1 MKINNSITYKIFK
14 RISFSLIF
22 LIFHSSAIFSQNN
35 DNTIQEIFDNIILS
49 IGNSFP
55 EAPKLKLNQQVGV
68 AVYSPSKKTISI
80 DSEIYKICRTFKSDS
95 LNAMAYILGHEL
107 AHHYL
112 NHGWLDENY
121 DDDDQNLSFIKHIK
135 LNTIDSIK
143 QLESETQADLFGGF
157 FAHIAGYNSLKIA
170 PSLLKKIYKEYKL
183 KDNLKGYPTLLER
196 QVIVQKQLDKL
207 EELKSVF
214 DAASIALATGFYPG
228 AEEGFDFIIKKGFTS
243 REIYNNLGLSY
254 LMEAMDKSKS
264 KVVFAYPFEFDAET
278 RLNTD
283 NSRDVN
289 LDIKLSIVL
298 LKSAIK
304 AINKALIVAPDYK
317 PALINYI
324 CANSILAELD
334 SVNRKTYLTNAKM
347 KINDVNDYDKQ
358 KFDVLNAI
366 ILYQTGNKENSL
378 IEFKNCASSG
388 NLLAQLNFN
397 NLNNFKNIKTNTDL
411 VNKMLSMNKINL
423 ESVLQKLDDLEEPL
437 KYYKLENYKLY
448 IKLIDSTQITYFKGT
463 NKRKSYILQSTNSS
477 KFVSS
482 KGLKVGMNSQAA
494 LNMYP
499 ENNQLSSANCSY
511 YKCGKDNITFK
522 TINGK
527 VIFWTLFLAED

>member
-1 MKINNSITYKIFK
+1 MKINRFDKYQNFK
-14 RISFSLIF
+14 RILFSLIF

-35 DNTIQEIFDNIILS
+35 DKVIKDIFDNLILS

-135 LNTIDSIK
+135 VNTIDSIK
-143 QLESETQADLFGGF
+143 QLESEIQADLFGGF

-183 KDNLKGYPTLLER
+183 KDNLKGYPTLAER

-214 DAASIALATGFYPG
+214 DAATIALASGFYPG

-254 LMEAMDKSKS
+254 LMEAMDIEKSKIA
-264 KVVFAYPFEFDAET
+264 FAYPFEFDAET

-289 LDIKLSIVL
+289 LDIKLSIELV
-298 LKSAIK
+298 KSAIK

-347 KINDVNDYDKQ
+347 KINDLNDYDKQ

-366 ILYQTGNKENSL
+366 ILYQTGNKEGSL

-388 NLLAQLNFN
+388 NVLAQLNYN
-397 NLNNFKNIKTNTDL
+397 NLNDIKNIKTNTDL
-411 VNKMLSMNKINL
+411 VNKMMSMNKMNL
-423 ESVLQKLDDLEEPL
+423 ESILQKLSDLEEPL
-437 KYYKLENYKLY
+437 NNYKLENYRLY
-448 IKLIDSTQITYFKGT
+448 IKLVDSTQITYFKGT
-463 NKRKSYILQSTNSS
+463 NKRKSYIIQSTNSS

-482 KGLKVGMNSQAA
+482 KGLKVGLNIQTA

-499 ENNQLSSANCSY
+499 ANYQLSSTNGTY
-511 YKCGKDNITFK
+511 YKSFNENIVFK

-527 VIFWTLFLAED
+527 VSCWSLFLAED

>member
-1 MKINNSITYKIFK
+1 MKINNSITCKIFK

-35 DNTIQEIFDNIILS
+35 DNTIQQIFDNIILS

-55 EAPKLKLNQQVGV
+55 EAPKLKLNQRID
-68 AVYSPSKKTISI
+68 AAEYNSSNKTISI
-80 DSEIYKICRTFKSDS
+80 DSKIYKICRTFKSDS

-135 LNTIDSIK
+135 LNTNDSIK
-143 QLESETQADLFGGF
+143 QMECETQADLYGGF

-170 PSLLKKIYKEYKL
+170 PSLLKKIYKEYEL
-183 KDNLKGYPTLLER
+183 KDKLRNYPTLSER
-196 QVIVQKQLDKL
+196 QVIVQKQLEKL

-214 DAASIALATGFYPG
+214 DAASIALASGFYPG

-254 LMEAMDKSKS
+254 LLEAMDKAKS

-289 LDIKLSIVL
+289 TDIKLSIEL

-304 AINKALIVAPDYK
+304 AINRSLIVAPDYK

-334 SVNRKTYLTNAKM
+334 SVNRKTYLTNATT
-347 KINDVNDYDKQ
+347 KINDVKDYDKQ
-358 KFDVLNAI
+358 KWEVLNAI
-366 ILYQTGNKENSL
+366 ILYQTDNKENGL

-388 NLLAQLNFN
+388 NVLAQLNYN
-397 NLNNFKNIKTNTDL
+397 NLNDIKNIKTNTYVL
-411 VNKMLSMNKINL
+411 NKMMSMNKMNL
-423 ESVLQKLDDLEEPL
+423 ESVLQKLNDLEEPL
-437 KYYKLENYKLY
+437 KYYKLENYRLY
-448 IKLIDSTQITYFKGT
+448 IKFIDSTQITYFKGA
-463 NKRKSYILQSTNSS
+463 NKRKSYILQSTNAS
-477 KFVSS
+477 KYISS

-522 TINGK
+522 TNNGK

>member
-1 MKINNSITYKIFK
+1 MKINNSITCKIFK
-14 RISFSLIF
+14 RISFSIIF
-22 LIFHSSAIFSQNN
+22 FIFHSSAIFSQNN

-55 EAPKLKLNQQVGV
+55 EAPKLKLNQQVGG
-68 AVYSPSKKTISI
+68 AFYSPSKKTISI

-143 QLESETQADLFGGF
+143 QLESETEADLFGGF

-170 PSLLKKIYKEYKL
+170 PTLLKKIYKEYKL

-196 QVIVQKQLDKL
+196 QVIVQKQLEKL

-214 DAASIALATGFYPG
+214 DAATIALATGFYPG
-228 AEEGFDFIIKKGFTS
+228 AEEGFDFIIKKRFTS

-334 SVNRKTYLTNAKM
+334 SVNRKTYLTN
-347 KINDVNDYDKQ
+347 VNDYDKQ

-388 NLLAQLNFN
+388 NLLAKLNIN
-397 NLNNFKNIKTNTDL
+397 SLNNFKNIKTNTDL

-482 KGLKVGMNSQAA
+482 KGLKVGLNTQVA

-499 ENNQLSSANCSY
+499 ENHQLSCINGNY
-511 YKCGKDNITFK
+511 HKTLNENIVFK
-522 TINGK
+522 TISGK
-527 VIFWTLFLAED
+527 VNWWCLFLAED